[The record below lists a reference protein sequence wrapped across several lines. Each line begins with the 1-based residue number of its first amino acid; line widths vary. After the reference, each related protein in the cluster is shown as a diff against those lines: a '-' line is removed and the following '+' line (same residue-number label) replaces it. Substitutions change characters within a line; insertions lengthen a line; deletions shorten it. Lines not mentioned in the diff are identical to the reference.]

1 MPCPA
6 LCKSQQ
12 TRGMHPM
19 QPEVQEHSSPQ
30 RPHETPRRLLQEG
43 PGKGQRKIDAIF
55 LPLLGLAI
63 SRGEKKTVNFL
74 NHQRID
80 SVPCQERGSHQ
91 SKSSSSSVYQSQP
104 FFPDDTAGGSGCRSP
119 SASPFKATSFVDRR
133 EHLYFHRSYPP
144 TLRFHSW

>member
-1 MPCPA
+1 
-6 LCKSQQ
+6 
-12 TRGMHPM
+12 MHPM

-55 LPLLGLAI
+55 LPLLLSLAI

-80 SVPCQERGSHQ
+80 SVPCQERGSPDQ
-91 SKSSSSSVYQSQP
+91 SKSSSSLYQSEP
-104 FFPDDTAGGSGCRSP
+104 FFPDDTTGSSGCRSP

-133 EHLYFHRSYPP
+133 EHLYFHSRNYPP
-144 TLRFHSW
+144 TLGFDSR

>member
-1 MPCPA
+1 MY
-6 LCKSQQ
+6 
-12 TRGMHPM
+12 PM

-43 PGKGQRKIDAIF
+43 RKGQRKIDAIF
-55 LPLLGLAI
+55 LPLLSLAI

-133 EHLYFHRSYPP
+133 EHLYFHRSCNPHP
-144 TLRFHSW
+144 LRFDSR

>member
-1 MPCPA
+1 
-6 LCKSQQ
+6 
-12 TRGMHPM
+12 MHPM

-55 LPLLGLAI
+55 LPLLLSLAI
-63 SRGEKKTVNFL
+63 SRREKKTVNFL

-80 SVPCQERGSHQ
+80 SVPRQERGSQDQ
-91 SKSSSSSVYQSQP
+91 SKSSSSVYQSPQP
-104 FFPDDTAGGSGCRSP
+104 FFPDDTAGSSSCRSP

-133 EHLYFHRSYPP
+133 EQLYSRSYPP
-144 TLRFHSW
+144 TLRFDTK